1 MRSVLGLF
9 EGVVSGAA
17 DGYARAWLNRQRA
30 RCFASA
36 QVSAN
41 GPANLHNAYRA
52 RVPIVNLFCAIH
64 IVIEGAFQLK

>member
-1 MRSVLGLF
+1 MT
-9 EGVVSGAA
+9 EPAA
-17 DGYARAWLNRQRA
+17 A
-30 RCFASA
+30 RCFTSA

-64 IVIEGAFQLK
+64 FVIEGAFQLK